1 LWITIHLSSNETNA
15 AELRQAAGG
24 NIAAGAI
31 AERREELLPLQK
43 TPTTAICLRLS
54 IFI

>member
-15 AELRQAAGG
+15 AELCGWPQEETSPQEPLQSG
-24 NIAAGAI
+24 
-31 AERREELLPLQK
+31 EELLPLQK